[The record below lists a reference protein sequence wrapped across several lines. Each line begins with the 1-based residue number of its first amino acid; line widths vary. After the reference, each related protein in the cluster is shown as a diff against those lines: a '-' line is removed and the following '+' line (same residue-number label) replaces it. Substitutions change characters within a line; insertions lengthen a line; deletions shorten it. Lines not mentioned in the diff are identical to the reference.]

1 MYKKQKLIL
10 APGLQDRIT
19 QSDFFLKS
27 SLTENVKESIF
38 EPVIYSGDRRNNF
51 ASCTRLGGIDELS
64 SVVNEIPKMPLRLNA
79 FKNTVSNRQ

>member
-51 ASCTRLGGIDELS
+51 ASSTRLGGIYEPEFSCERDTQ
-64 SVVNEIPKMPLRLNA
+64 NA
-79 FKNTVSNRQ
+79 TSLECL